1 MSLLSDNATGGIG
14 SIIETVGK
22 VAGDLITTDKERAA
36 AQLEQDRLGLD
47 REKAYLG
54 DTQDARHMQVYAL
67 QQDDL
72 FAKRFIYWFAIG
84 WSVFSM
90 AFFLVIAFVEIPK
103 SNIRVVDTILGF
115 LLGTAIA
122 SIFNFF
128 LGTTVRSGQK
138 DNTIQSLV
146 QK

>member
-1 MSLLSDNATGGIG
+1 MSLLSDVLTGGVG
-14 SIIETVGK
+14 TIIETVGK

-47 REKAYLG
+47 REKAYLA
-54 DTQDARHMQVYAL
+54 DTDSARKMQVAAL
-67 QQDDL
+67 EQDDL

-84 WSVFSM
+84 WSVFS
-90 AFFLVIAFVEIPK
+90 ACFFLAVTFAAIPK
-103 SNIRVVDTILGF
+103 DNVRVVDTILGF

-128 LGTTVRSGQK
+128 LGTNIRSGQK

-146 QK
+146 NK

>member
-1 MSLLSDNATGGIG
+1 MSLLSDLMTGGVG

-36 AQLEQDRLGLD
+36 AQLEQDRLGLARD
-47 REKAYLG
+47 TAYLG
-54 DTQDARHMQVYAL
+54 DTQDARHMQVASL

-72 FAKRFIYWFAIG
+72 FAKRFIYWFAIC
-84 WSVFSM
+84 WSVFAM
-90 AFFLVIAFVEIPK
+90 AFMLIATLVKIPAGNANTV
-103 SNIRVVDTILGF
+103 NIILGF

-128 LGTTVRSGQK
+128 LGTTIRSGQK
-138 DNTIQSLV
+138 DNTIKSLS
-146 QK
+146 QR